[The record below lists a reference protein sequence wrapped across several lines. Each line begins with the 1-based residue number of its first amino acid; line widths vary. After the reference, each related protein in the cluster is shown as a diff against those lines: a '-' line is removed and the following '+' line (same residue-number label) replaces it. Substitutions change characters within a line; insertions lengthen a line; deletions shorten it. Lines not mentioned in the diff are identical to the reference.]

1 MTAPHINDHSE
12 RNGMSRTT
20 RWTRRALAVVAA
32 AAVLVALLA
41 GCGSDDDSAETAAST
56 EAAAGTIGTVDT
68 MFGPIT
74 IPEPDDGELT
84 VVALGW
90 SDAEMALALG
100 VKPVAVLDWQS
111 FGDASKGVGPWAT
124 ELFGDVSPKVFPQA
138 DGLNYEAIL
147 ALEPDVILNT
157 RSGNDE
163 KEFNRLS
170 EIAPTVYAPEG
181 TAAFAT
187 TWDVQLAQVAAALG
201 QREKGEEL
209 ATQMNDAIA
218 QAKEDNPDLDGL
230 TVASAAKFGDAY
242 GAYLPG
248 DGRLDILTAL
258 GMVNN
263 DGIAD
268 LEANGFFATVP
279 GEKVSVL
286 DADVAVILPIGFT
299 VADVENDD
307 LLQSLSVVKD
317 GRAVVIDP
325 ETDLGGAWSAASVLS
340 MRYVLDEV
348 VPQLSE
354 AAKKV

>member
-1 MTAPHINDHSE
+1 MSGPQINDHNE
-12 RNGMSRTT
+12 RNGMRHGTG
-20 RWTRRALAVVAA
+20 WIARALAVIATAA
-32 AAVLVALLA
+32 ILIALIA
-41 GCGSDDDSAETAAST
+41 GCGSDDDAAETAGT
-56 EAAAGTIGTVDT
+56 TAGTPGAIGTVET
-68 MFGPIT
+68 MFGPVT
-74 IPEPDDGELT
+74 IPEPEDGELT

-111 FGDASKGVGPWAT
+111 FGESNKGVGPWAT
-124 ELFGDVSPKVFPQA
+124 ELFGDTTPEVFPQA
-138 DGLNYEAIL
+138 DGLNYERIL
-147 ALEPDVILNT
+147 ALDPDVILAT
-157 RSGNDE
+157 RSANDE
-163 KEFNRLS
+163 KEYNRLS

-201 QREKGEEL
+201 QTEKGEQL
-209 ATQMNDAIA
+209 AADMNDRIA
-218 QAKEDNPDLDGL
+218 QAREENPELDGL

-248 DGRLDILTAL
+248 DGRFDILADL
-258 GMVNN
+258 GMRNN

-299 VADVENDD
+299 VADVEKDD

-340 MRYVLDEV
+340 MGYVLDEI
-348 VPQLSE
+348 VPQLSA

>member
-1 MTAPHINDHSE
+1 MTTPHINDHSE
-12 RNGMSRTT
+12 RDTMRHLT
-20 RWTRRALAVVAA
+20 RSTWRALAIVGAA
-32 AAVLVALLA
+32 ALLLLLA
-41 GCGSDDDSAETAAST
+41 ACGSDGDSSGADTNGE
-56 EAAAGTIGTVDT
+56 GTIGTVET
-68 MFGPIT
+68 MFGPVT

-111 FGDASKGVGPWAT
+111 FGDESKGVGPWAT
-124 ELFGDVSPKVFPQA
+124 ERFDDVTPEVFPQA
-138 DGLNYEAIL
+138 DGLNYERIL
-147 ALEPDVILNT
+147 ALDPDVILNT

-163 KEFNRLS
+163 KEYNRLS
-170 EIAPTVYAPEG
+170 EIAPTVYAPAG
-181 TAAFAT
+181 TEAFAT

-201 QREKGEEL
+201 QAETGEEL
-209 ATQMNDAIA
+209 AAEMDDAIA
-218 QAKEDNPDLDGL
+218 RAKEDNPELDGKR
-230 TVASAAKFGDAY
+230 VASGAKFGDAY

-248 DGRLDILTAL
+248 DGRLDILTDM

-299 VADVENDD
+299 AADVENDD
-307 LLQSLSVVKD
+307 LLQSLDVVKD
-317 GRAVVIDP
+317 GRTVVIDP

-340 MRYVLDEV
+340 MQYVLDEI
-348 VPQLSE
+348 VPQLAE
-354 AAKKV
+354 AAKRVG